1 MKFAVNHITVPH
13 LSWLELLNFA
23 RDIGASGVEFRNDL
37 STPLFSGEIPEKV
50 AEAVQN
56 AGLQLFGLS
65 QVYPFNSY
73 TNQVEK
79 KVCDLIDIAKRSGA
93 QTISLIPNNDGK
105 IETIN
110 EREAKLKFALNEIK
124 PILEEAKMVALLEPL
139 GFETSSMRTKEQ
151 AIDAIDYVGGSS
163 VFKLV
168 HDTFHHH
175 LAQEKE
181 IFPKHTKIVHISG
194 VRLVH
199 KDNRLFT
206 FVLFHKA
213 RQTNIFAHLSLWT
226 DEMMVNA
233 RMQGIVFGLDMNVII
248 THTLF
253 HQRLGCGTKSCRGH
267 NQLDLGLRA
276 RKNFA

>member
-1 MKFAVNHITVPH
+1 MLGIGKMKFAVNHITVPH

-37 STPLFSGEIPEKV
+37 SIPLFSGEIPEKV
-50 AEAVQN
+50 AEAVNN

-124 PILEEAKMVALLEPL
+124 PILEEAKMIALLEPL

-151 AIDAIDYVGGSS
+151 AINAIDYVGGSS

-168 HDTFHHH
+168 HDTSHHH
-175 LAQEKE
+175 LAQENQ

-194 VRLVH
+194 VIDRGLSINEMRDRHRELIDVNDVLGNIEQIKNLTDKGYDGPISFEVFSPQVH
-199 KDNRLFT
+199 N
-206 FVLFHKA
+206 
-213 RQTNIFAHLSLWT
+213 S
-226 DEMMVNA
+226 
-233 RMQGIVFGLDMNVII
+233 
-248 THTLF
+248 
-253 HQRLGCGTKSCRGH
+253 
-267 NQLDLGLRA
+267 
-276 RKNFA
+276 KNFKEKIKNSLHFIQSLTESKQS